1 MKIIQIVGARP
12 QFVKLAPLSRVIR
25 AAGHE
30 ELIIHSGQHYDI
42 QMNEVF
48 FRDME
53 IPAPDFNL
61 SVGSGTQGVQT
72 GEILALVEPILE
84 KQKPDLV
91 IVYGD
96 TNTTLAGALAAVK
109 MGIRTAHVEACLR
122 SFNRSMPEEINRIA
136 TDHISDVL
144 LAPTQKAMENA
155 ANEGLKDKCRLVGD
169 IMVDSLAF
177 GISKAR
183 RESKVMQELK
193 LTVNEP
199 FFLLTLH
206 RPYNVDDPN
215 KLHHILSSL
224 DALDA
229 KVIFPVHPRTRKMLQ
244 SMMDR
249 QFKNIH
255 FVAPQAYLDFLI
267 LMDNCSMMLSD
278 SGGIQ
283 KEAYILKKR
292 CVTLRPET
300 EWVETVQSGWNMLL
314 PPESDGFPD
323 AIKDF
328 SPPESHP
335 DIFGKDVSQKILWV
349 IENEIDN

>member
-25 AAGHE
+25 AAGIE
-30 ELIIHSGQHYDI
+30 EQIIHSGQHYDL

-53 IPAPDFNL
+53 IPAPDYNL

-72 GEILALVEPILE
+72 GEILALVEPILQS
-84 KQKPDLV
+84 QKPDLV

-109 MGIRTAHVEACLR
+109 LGIKTAHVEACLR

-136 TDHISDVL
+136 TDHISNIL

-155 ANEGLKDKCRLVGD
+155 AKEGLSNKCRLVGD

-177 GISKAR
+177 GITKAR
-183 RESKVMQELK
+183 KESRVLQELK
-193 LTVNEP
+193 LNSEEAY
-199 FFLLTLH
+199 FLLTLH
-206 RPYNVDDPN
+206 RPYNVDDPQ
-215 KLHHILSSL
+215 KLEHILRSL
-224 DALDA
+224 DTLDTHI
-229 KVIFPVHPRTRKMLQ
+229 VFPVHPRTRKMLQ
-244 SMMDR
+244 RLSKN
-249 QFKNIH
+249 QFNNIH
-255 FVAPQAYLDFLI
+255 FVAPQAYLDFLM
-267 LMDNCSMMLSD
+267 LMDNCAMMLSD

-300 EWVETVQSGWNMLL
+300 EWVETVESGWNMLL
-314 PPESDGFPD
+314 PPEDSSFPK
-323 AIKDF
+323 AIRNF
-328 SPPESHP
+328 VEPPAHP
-335 DIFGKDVSQKILWV
+335 EIFGQNVASRMLEELVKG
-349 IENEIDN
+349 

>member
-25 AAGHE
+25 AAGHD

-53 IPAPDFNL
+53 IPAPDYNL
-61 SVGSGTQGVQT
+61 SVGSGSQGVQT
-72 GEILALVEPILE
+72 GEILALVEPILQ

-109 MGIRTAHVEACLR
+109 LGIKTAHVEACLR
-122 SFNRSMPEEINRIA
+122 SFNRSMPEEINRIV
-136 TDHISDVL
+136 TDHISDML

-177 GISKAR
+177 GITKAR
-183 RESKVMQELK
+183 SDSNILKELK
-193 LTVNEP
+193 INAEEP

-206 RPYNVDDPN
+206 RPYNVDDPH
-215 KLHHILSSL
+215 KLQHILSSL
-224 DALDA
+224 DTLGT
-229 KVIFPVHPRTRKMLQ
+229 KIFFPVHPRTRKMLQ
-244 SMMDR
+244 GMTDR
-249 QFKNIH
+249 QFVNIH
-255 FVAPQAYLDFLI
+255 FIAPQAYLDFLT

-283 KEAYILKKR
+283 KEAYILEKR

-300 EWVETVQSGWNMLL
+300 EWVETVDSGWNMLL
-314 PPESDGFPD
+314 PPEDHSFPE
-323 AIKDF
+323 AIRDF
-328 SPPESHP
+328 QEPTLHP
-335 DIFGKDVSQKILWV
+335 DIFGQKVAQRMLD
-349 IENEIDN
+349 ELEKS